1 MSSKTGYPMVVS
13 DAEIDLAVEA
23 LRRLPGR
30 KHLPR
35 AWDRTKVI
43 EQIRLAVGPAP
54 VPDLAYQVA
63 PGIDAVVAPFGSDKL
78 GAALDDRWQVLLLV
92 RQAPPGSRKLVELGE
107 IEPQWRR
114 DITRRRLT
122 SSLFHH
128 RCRTPHARRGRLFAS
143 HWSLTP

>member
-35 AWDRTKVI
+35 AWDRKKVI

-54 VPDLAYQVA
+54 VPDLAYLVA
-63 PGIDAVVAPFGSDKL
+63 PGIYAVVAPFGSDKL

-92 RQAPPGSRKLVELGE
+92 RQVAPGSSELVDLGE
-107 IEPQWRR
+107 IQPQWRR
-114 DITRRRLT
+114 DSTQRCVASPLCAIVVGLLT
-122 SSLFHH
+122 LGAAACLLPIGH
-128 RCRTPHARRGRLFAS
+128 
-143 HWSLTP
+143 

>member
-54 VPDLAYQVA
+54 VPDLAYLVA

-92 RQAPPGSRKLVELGE
+92 RQAPLGQESLWSSARSSPSGAETSRGGVLLHHFFTIVVGLLMLGAAA
-107 IEPQWRR
+107 
-114 DITRRRLT
+114 
-122 SSLFHH
+122 SSLPIGH
-128 RCRTPHARRGRLFAS
+128 
-143 HWSLTP
+143 